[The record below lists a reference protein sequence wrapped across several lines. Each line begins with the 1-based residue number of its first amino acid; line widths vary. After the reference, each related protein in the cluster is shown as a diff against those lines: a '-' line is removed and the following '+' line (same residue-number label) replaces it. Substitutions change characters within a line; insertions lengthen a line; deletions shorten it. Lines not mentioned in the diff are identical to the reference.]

1 MRDLGALNTLDSS
14 FESIILAPRPIKVL
28 DTYLLL
34 VDINVMNLSP
44 HFAQLEEH
52 NAKVTLNILRS

>member
-34 VDINVMNLSP
+34 DINVMNLSP